1 MRIAG
6 VLKGSTPQALGPSR
20 SQSPRLRSSRFLA
33 LAKNVKAVAT
43 ALTFLA
49 SAKNLLL
56 RSLGDWLREGPS
68 ACGVEPLSTPA
79 ILIAEP
85 VPMPM
90 VRLAGRE
97 RAQLLLESPSRP
109 LLQAMLGHYLPAL
122 RALSLEHSRVH
133 WHLEVDPLAI

>member
-1 MRIAG
+1 
-6 VLKGSTPQALGPSR
+6 
-20 SQSPRLRSSRFLA
+20 LA
-33 LAKNVKAVAT
+33 
-43 ALTFLA
+43 FLA
-49 SAKNLLL
+49 SAKDLLL

-68 ACGVEPLSTPA
+68 AVGADPSGIPA

-122 RALSLEHSRVH
+122 RVLSVEHSRVH